1 MSEEEIIK
9 SLEYANEQL
18 KEEIAEM
25 LHNDFP
31 EFLKEF
37 LNAFVKTRFYKKQ
50 YEESVKTY
58 KDYNVKFDDYFRV
71 DWECPILSSNKN
83 YTNEELVN
91 GLLEVGVFGT
101 IPHYQY
107 DELKV
112 IVINFKDKEAH
123 LETGYAV
130 QPYASYVLKSKRN
143 IPKYMQPL
151 IDKLFRDYDE
161 YIERR
166 SEI

>member
-1 MSEEEIIK
+1 MTEEEINK

-18 KEEIAEM
+18 KKEMGEM
-25 LHNDFP
+25 LQSYFP

-37 LNAFVKTRFYKKQ
+37 LNKFAETRFYKKTL
-50 YEESVKTY
+50 EDRT
-58 KDYNVKFDDYFRV
+58 FDDDNIANYYYM
-71 DWECPILSSNKN
+71 DWECPILSPYSKHS
-83 YTNEELVN
+83 NEELIN
-91 GLLEVGVFGT
+91 GLLEVGVFGS

-107 DELKV
+107 DILKV